1 MAVIR
6 CRIPCLTARST
17 KVVQGKFYHS
27 LQPRSY
33 SLFNGSQH
41 EGRTMLP
48 VVEDFVKRFSL
59 EDFVVVAGSG
69 LINKTNI
76 ALL

>member
-1 MAVIR
+1 
-6 CRIPCLTARST
+6 
-17 KVVQGKFYHS
+17 
-27 LQPRSY
+27 
-33 SLFNGSQH
+33 
-41 EGRTMLP
+41 MLP